1 VKGADG
7 VRDQIAALLQF
18 EVARKVPLLRTA
30 WDLTATSMPE
40 IEQLVSG
47 EPPDSV
53 LDSSGNTWV
62 NVINPRF
69 LKTQRVDIQRGLP
82 VYLTRYSCRIYVWAK
97 ADSWADVRAARD
109 HLAAAC
115 RLALFEYPNLT
126 PGARGDTGYRL
137 HENTYT
143 EEFGEPFRVR
153 NSKGNRAWAGAVLAI
168 DADVQETLED
178 GSTRPPIGELE
189 NPQNTITVT
198 AAAAGPGQPLPG
210 ED

>member
-7 VRDQIAALLQF
+7 VRDQIVSLLQF

-30 WDLTATSMPE
+30 WDLQAVSMPE

-47 EPPDSV
+47 EPPDLV

-69 LKTQRVDIQRGLP
+69 LSTRRVDIRRGLP
-82 VYLTRYSCRIYVWAK
+82 VYLTRYSCRVYVWSK
-97 ADSWADVRAARD
+97 SDSWAEAIASRD
-109 HLAAAC
+109 HLAVAC
-115 RLALFEYPNLT
+115 RLSLLEYPNLS

-153 NSKGNRAWAGAVLAI
+153 NPKGNRAWAGAVLAI
-168 DADVQETLED
+168 DADVEETLED
-178 GSTRPPIGELE
+178 GSTRTPIGDPALP
-189 NPQNTITVT
+189 NTLTIT
-198 AAAAGPGQPLPG
+198 AEAAGPGQPLPG
-210 ED
+210 EE